1 MPWGGD
7 GGHSHGQ
14 KPSPDKVP
22 DAKAEGIIQPLAP
35 GPREEYQDITRC
47 IFFRHRGASAA
58 EAAAAIQRPLAWVEQ
73 RWALEASSVPV
84 PRAMPPYVRRHALS
98 CLEKGVEPFRPA
110 DLRRGFFE
118 VSPEALRSL
127 ASLPWGAA
135 PVLKRDYASGAV
147 RDSGIRVERQRC
159 SPKGLRTG
167 VPCVDEALRRIQAEF
182 NVDDPGAYLLCNRY
196 PDGRASIA
204 PHQHDFCSATL
215 VIGAPRAFVLDD
227 RSLELRGGDVLV
239 FGSQRHSV
247 PRVSHAAGERVSV
260 SLFWY
265 PEWLPD
271 WYGSERIAAWAI
283 ENEEADRWA
292 AQRAVDV
299 QSLQSMGFSEAAALA
314 ALDEEADN
322 LDAAV
327 ARLVQGSCSDGC
339 DALPAQGVPGAET
352 SVQAGVPR
360 VRGRWARKSRARE
373 A

>member
-1 MPWGGD
+1 MSSRVGRPLKTQD
-7 GGHSHGQ
+7 E
-14 KPSPDKVP
+14 VL
-22 DAKAEGIIQPLAP
+22 DAKAEGVLKPLTF
-35 GPREEYQDITRC
+35 GPREDYQDITRC
-47 IFFRHRGASAA
+47 IFFRRRGASGA
-58 EAAAAIQRPLAWVEQ
+58 EAAAAVGRPLAWVEQ

-84 PRAMPPYVRRHALS
+84 PKSMPPYVRRHALS
-98 CLEKGVEPFRPA
+98 CVEKGVEPFRPA

-118 VSPEALRSL
+118 VSPTALHAL
-127 ASLPWGAA
+127 ALLPWGAA

-167 VPCVDEALRRIQAEF
+167 VPCVDDALRRIQAEF

-196 PDGRASIA
+196 LDGQASIA

-215 VIGAPRAFVLDD
+215 VIGAPRPFVLDD

-239 FGSQRHSV
+239 FGNQRHSV
-247 PRVSHAAGERVSV
+247 PRVSHAVGERVSV

-271 WYGSERIAAWAI
+271 WYGSERIGAWAI

-292 AQRAVDV
+292 AQRAVDA

-314 ALDEEADN
+314 ALDEASDN
-322 LDAAV
+322 LDVAV
-327 ARLVQGSCSDGC
+327 ARLLEKSCTDVC
-339 DALPAQGVPGAET
+339 NVPAMQVASGVET
-352 SVQAGVPR
+352 SSQAGMPR
-360 VRGRWARKSRARE
+360 VRGRWARKSRARD